1 MSTFE
6 LSLVNKFQ
14 SIVNFNTIISN
25 SQNTI
30 FSSSGTI
37 NSNLFINGN
46 TLLNNSAS
54 INSSL
59 NVSGA
64 TIINNYA
71 SINSNLNISSN
82 SNINFITVNSNIS
95 ISNNTNLYNLTS
107 NSIYINGNAN
117 ITSSTTIN
125 SSLTLFNLITNNLS
139 INSSLNVSGNTQIN
153 GSMTINSPFYVTSFS
168 LLNNLSI
175 NTSLYV
181 SNNSVIQGNTTIL
194 NNLYVSNNSILS
206 GNNTILSNFNA
217 SGLSIIN
224 SFISIASNLNISN
237 AKLNNTVINSNLSV
251 SSSSILNGI
260 SINSSLIV
268 SGNSILNL
276 VTNKSSLY
284 ISGQSV
290 ILANMSINSN
300 LYISGSAILNNASCN
315 NITYKSSLYISG
327 TSNFNNI
334 NILGNFVTKLPEYL
348 YNTDAY
354 INGIP
359 LWGLY
364 RTGGIV
370 RVRIDVN
377 PIYITLSGSNFITLY
392 VGDTYIDPGLTTVM
406 MVKTIPTETI
416 TTYITSI
423 IASDLGEVLTSNIL
437 INSNA
442 TTISNSIINTST
454 NRTFTITYT
463 STSSTNLTSTISRII
478 NVYLNP
484 IINSITL
491 SDNQKQINVSLSGQY
506 YYSTYTITLNG
517 AIVISETVFT
527 SSIIDISSL
536 TSNTLAYTI
545 TIKLKRSS
553 GVVLASNTLTFNIDT
568 SAPMITTSNPLI
580 LILNDNPIF
589 NIYTSV
595 VVIDSPTNNNISLN
609 SSNIVLIQ
617 DSNGNNIT
625 IPSNGLLNTSLII
638 SYTIIYTITDSIGN
652 NSIIPFI
659 LNIRAYYQPPTSGLI
674 FHVNPITY
682 NSNTNLWIDN
692 VNNATVIPTTN
703 TIWNS
708 TGNYFVIQNS
718 NSTSQLSVTSTG
730 LINNMRSIFLVLS
743 FPVSGITNS
752 RVLVNADL
760 IQQNYI
766 SLTTTSGTGTYY
778 SDLSFTAGYT
788 DTVINNGIYDGK
800 FHVYLAT
807 GMNWG
812 NKSTLYFGAYNIP
825 FSMSYPAGTRVAAV
839 GIYNRVLNTTEI
851 SAIQTWFIN
860 NKFSLL

>member
-6 LSLVNKFQ
+6 LSLANKYQ
-14 SIVNFNTIISN
+14 SIINFNTIISN
-25 SQNTI
+25 PQNTI
-30 FSSSGTI
+30 INSSLTI

-46 TLLNNSAS
+46 TLLNNSSS

-59 NVSGA
+59 NVSGT
-64 TIINNYA
+64 TIINNYT

-82 SNINFITVNSNIS
+82 SNINFITINSNIS

-107 NSIYINGNAN
+107 NSMYINGNVN
-117 ITSSTTIN
+117 ISSSTTIN
-125 SSLTLFNLITNNLS
+125 SSLTLFNLTTNNLS

-237 AKLNNTVINSNLSV
+237 AKLNNTIINSNLSV

-276 VTNKSSLY
+276 VNNKSSLY
-284 ISGQSV
+284 ISDQSV

-300 LYISGSAILNNASCN
+300 LYISGSAILNNSSCN
-315 NITYKSSLYISG
+315 NITFLSSLYISG

-377 PIYITLSGSNFITLY
+377 PIYITLSGSNFMTLY
-392 VGDTYIDPGLTTVM
+392 VEDTYIDPGLTAVM

-442 TTISNSIINTST
+442 TTISTSIINTST

-478 NVYLNP
+478 NVYINP

-491 SDNQKQINVSLSGQY
+491 SDDQKQINVLLSGQY

-536 TSNTLAYTI
+536 SSNTLAYTI

-568 SAPMITTSNPLI
+568 SAPMITTLNPLI
-580 LILNDNPIF
+580 LTLSDNPIF

-625 IPSNGLLNTSLII
+625 IPSNGLLNTSLLI

-659 LNIRAYYQPPTSGLI
+659 VTISKYAAPYSFPGSRYISGR
-674 FHVNPITY
+674 
-682 NSNTNLWIDN
+682 WC
-692 VNNATVIPTTN
+692 
-703 TIWNS
+703 
-708 TGNYFVIQNS
+708 
-718 NSTSQLSVTSTG
+718 VTSTTSYLNG
-730 LINNMRSIFLVLS
+730 VGSCLSWNIDSTHSLYNN
-743 FPVSGITNS
+743 
-752 RVLVNADL
+752 
-760 IQQNYI
+760 
-766 SLTTTSGTGTYY
+766 
-778 SDLSFTAGYT
+778 
-788 DTVINNGIYDGK
+788 
-800 FHVYLAT
+800 
-807 GMNWG
+807 
-812 NKSTLYFGAYNIP
+812 STLYPNGLSIAFTYYTSTERLLNP
-825 FSMSYPAGTRVAAV
+825 FSFYSSNYSLSISRDQFGLICSTPGNQYMYVAPNYYMPTGGT
-839 GIYNRVLNTTEI
+839 YNYLITFNPI
-851 SAIQTWFIN
+851 SATQCIITLMGGVNYTIGSITGN
-860 NKFSLL
+860 VNLSLLINTDLIFNVRSNDVYMWNIKVWKYIVPYDNNYFS